1 VSEPT
6 ATSFDL
12 YVWTA
17 PRDLDTDGAR
27 ELVDGWLAAGGDPAA
42 SPFEASTDIG
52 WFYRELKGDFPDL
65 DAVTDAVPT
74 GKAPVWASAT
84 NEPPARVV
92 ALRLSRQPERTQ
104 AELESILGLA
114 TKYDLVVFN
123 PDRPSIHLPLD
134 EMAAYASATFWPRGA
149 IQAAVAGGAGLAIAV
164 GAWFVGIPV
173 VSGIAIVVGAF
184 MFAMAVYSFI
194 HEGRV
199 ELRRRGGQA
208 TRR

>member
-1 VSEPT
+1 VEQPT

-12 YVWTA
+12 YVWSE
-17 PRDLDTDGAR
+17 PRDLDTDQAR

-42 SPFEASTDIG
+42 SPFEATTDIG
-52 WFYRELKGDFPDL
+52 WFYRELKGDIPTL

-92 ALRLSRQPERTQ
+92 ALRLSRPPAQE
-104 AELESILGLA
+104 ELESILGLA

-123 PDRPSIHLPLD
+123 PHRPSIHLPLA

-149 IQAAVAGGAGLAIAV
+149 IRAATAGGAGLVIAV
-164 GAWFVGIPV
+164 GAWFVGIPI
-173 VSGIAIVVGAF
+173 VSGIAIVIGGFLFV
-184 MFAMAVYSFI
+184 MAVYSFI

-199 ELRRRGGQA
+199 ALRRRGDQRTG
-208 TRR
+208 R